1 MKDELLE
8 MSRPIV
14 RVERKWNYCL
24 WIQATGSTKL
34 TVQRSMN
41 LYTSLNLTLRP
52 SALSIRKIFS
62 RNSNRVEGVAFVYGF
77 RNHLTRDATS

>member
-24 WIQATGSTKL
+24 WIQVTGSTKL

-41 LYTSLNLTLRP
+41 LYTSLNLTWRRARLVDADDIP
-52 SALSIRKIFS
+52 EELKS
-62 RNSNRVEGVAFVYGF
+62 R
-77 RNHLTRDATS
+77 